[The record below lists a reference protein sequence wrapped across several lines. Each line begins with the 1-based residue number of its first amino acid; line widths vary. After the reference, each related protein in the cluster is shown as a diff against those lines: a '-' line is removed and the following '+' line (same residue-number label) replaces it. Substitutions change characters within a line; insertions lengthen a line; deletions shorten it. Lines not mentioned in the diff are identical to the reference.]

1 MSVRPISLA
10 QNGDAPA
17 FLAEDGA
24 DAAKWCAWKEMT
36 HFGECDPA
44 IFGLEGRCSDGCERD
59 VASSDRAEPALL
71 I

>member
-10 QNGDAPA
+10 QNDDAPA

-36 HFGECDPA
+36 RFGECEPA
-44 IFGLEGRCSDGCERD
+44 IFGLEGP
-59 VASSDRAEPALL
+59 VSDR
-71 I
+71 